1 MVHGLSTQL
10 ISVQMTY
17 FGAFVMDFKKDQVLD
32 VFRSLH
38 IIYYVVLRR

>member
-1 MVHGLSTQL
+1 MVHGPTLL
-10 ISVQMTY
+10 MTY
-17 FGAFVMDFKKDQVLD
+17 LGAFVMDFKKDQVLD